1 MEKSSSSGTWLPT
14 DYKPSPFSGSLISIG
29 MATSYTSSPDG
40 TRIAFTSAGEA
51 TRPSIL
57 LIHGWAQQ
65 FICWQPLVE
74 RLQDRFHLVAM
85 DLRGHGASDKPE
97 SEAAYTNT
105 DLWAGDVKAVIDAA
119 DLKTPLLVGWS
130 YGARVIAAY
139 LAVEGDADVAGIVLA
154 GGVLAIGA
162 ERENWMVGTS
172 SPGLDRDLY
181 TDDVPRRL
189 AATARF
195 VDACTT
201 RPLEREIYA
210 ELVGANMLCPAHV
223 RRALFR
229 ADVDLRPVFGR
240 LSCPSLVIHGTRDEV
255 VTCATGQAAAHC
267 MKNGQYIPYKGIGHA
282 PFLETPDR
290 FAEDLS
296 RFTMACQR

>member
-1 MEKSSSSGTWLPT
+1 MV
-14 DYKPSPFSGSLISIG
+14 
-29 MATSYTSSPDG
+29 TSYTPSADG

-65 FICWQPLVE
+65 FICWQPIVE
-74 RLQDRFHLVAM
+74 KLQDRFHIVAM

-97 SEAAYTNT
+97 NEAAYTNT
-105 DLWAGDVKAVIDAA
+105 ELWAEDVKAVIDAA

-130 YGARVIAAY
+130 YGARVVAAY
-139 LAVEGDADVAGIVLA
+139 LSLMGDADIAGIALA

-162 ERENWMVGTS
+162 ERESWMAGAA

-189 AATARF
+189 EATARF
-195 VDACTT
+195 LKACTT
-201 RPLEREIYA
+201 QPLEREIFA
-210 ELVGANMLCPAHV
+210 KMVGANMLCPAHV

-229 ADVDLRPVFGR
+229 ADVDLRPVFEKSG
-240 LSCPSLVIHGTRDEV
+240 CPALVIHGTQDEV
-255 VTCATGQAAAHC
+255 VTCITGQAAAKC
-267 MKNGQYIPYKGIGHA
+267 FKNGQYIAYEGIGHA

-296 RFTMACQR
+296 RFTMACQREGDQRIRT

>member
-1 MEKSSSSGTWLPT
+1 MS
-14 DYKPSPFSGSLISIG
+14 
-29 MATSYTSSPDG
+29 TSHTTSSDG
-40 TRIAFTSAGEA
+40 TRIAYISVGDA

-65 FICWQPLVE
+65 FMCWRPLLD
-74 RLQDRFHLVAM
+74 RLQDRFHIVAM
-85 DLRGHGASDKPE
+85 DLRGHGASDKPDN
-97 SEAAYTNT
+97 EAAYTDT
-105 DLWAGDVKAVIDAA
+105 ALWADDVQAVMDAA
-119 DLKTPLLVGWS
+119 KLDTPVLVGWS

-139 LAVEGDADVAGIVLA
+139 LAVKGDADIAGIALA

-162 ERENWMVGTS
+162 ARESWMAGTA
-172 SPGLDRDLY
+172 SPGLERDLY

-195 VDACTT
+195 VDACTAQ
-201 RPLEREIYA
+201 PLDRATYA

-229 ADVDLRPVFGR
+229 ADVDLRPVFGKMT
-240 LSCPSLVIHGTRDEV
+240 CPGLVIHGTQDDV
-255 VTCATGQAAAHC
+255 VTPATGQVAARCMAH
-267 MKNGQYIPYKGIGHA
+267 GQYLPYEGIGHA
-282 PFLETPDR
+282 PFLEAPDR

-296 RFTMACQR
+296 QFTMACQHNEH